1 MTCTVAVRI
10 TKITLKIQCDDQSL
24 LFSLSSYDSKN
35 QDGQTPCHAAAL
47 GGRTPTF
54 PSAISTTRNPFKG
67 IYYCGK
73 GVFNFLSHYLRDSQ
87 LQRRILEYLVIY
99 GGDLRAQSLTRETP
113 RDIAVRRRM
122 MDVVR
127 MIKEYC
133 KPMNY
138 NIMFMS
144 NIVDYLVQLLTYPS
158 LYILR

>member
-1 MTCTVAVRI
+1 MINHSC
-10 TKITLKIQCDDQSL
+10 
-24 LFSLSSYDSKN
+24 FLSPHDSKN

-54 PSAISTTRNPFKG
+54 PSAISTTRNPLKG

-87 LQRRILEYLVIY
+87 LQRRILEYLAIY

-127 MIKEYC
+127 MIEEYC

-138 NIMFMS
+138 MYMS
-144 NIVDYLVQLLTYPS
+144 DIIVDYLVQLLTYPS
-158 LYILR
+158 LYMLR